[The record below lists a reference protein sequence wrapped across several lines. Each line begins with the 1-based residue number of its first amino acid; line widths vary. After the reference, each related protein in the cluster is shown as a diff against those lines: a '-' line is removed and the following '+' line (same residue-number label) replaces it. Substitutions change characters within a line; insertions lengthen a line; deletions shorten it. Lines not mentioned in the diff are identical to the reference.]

1 MLNVLL
7 IEDDQ
12 IMLKAISN
20 ILKKNGYNVISA
32 SDGKEAFEMI
42 DNAAYDVV
50 ITDLMMPY
58 ASGMEMVSRVRN
70 HHSGHN
76 AGIIVISAMGQEDI
90 VTEAFKLGADDYL
103 IKPIMAGELLSR
115 INKLFTG
122 KNPTG
127 NSRNNPVGSFVPDG
141 GVSSGS

>member
-58 ASGMEMVSRVRN
+58 ASGMEMVSRVEKIRTFFC
-70 HHSGHN
+70 G
-76 AGIIVISAMGQEDI
+76 
-90 VTEAFKLGADDYL
+90 KPLGPVPL
-103 IKPIMAGELLSR
+103 HLLT
-115 INKLFTG
+115 LL
-122 KNPTG
+122 P
-127 NSRNNPVGSFVPDG
+127 
-141 GVSSGS
+141 